1 MLLHEE
7 ITNTIIKCF
16 YKVYNEL
23 GFGFLEKVYENAML
37 IELMSHELTVSRQ
50 VPVEVFYLGKLVD
63 NYFVDITVEDIIIIE
78 LKPEK
83 EDWLKNINYN

>member
-1 MLLHEE
+1 
-7 ITNTIIKCF
+7 
-16 YKVYNEL
+16 
-23 GFGFLEKVYENAML
+23 ML
-37 IELMSHELTVSRQ
+37 IELSSHELMVSRQ
-50 VPVEVFYLGKLVD
+50 VLIEVFYLGKLVD

>member
-1 MLLHEE
+1 
-7 ITNTIIKCF
+7 
-16 YKVYNEL
+16 
-23 GFGFLEKVYENAML
+23 ML
-37 IELMSHELTVSRQ
+37 IELSSHELMVSRQ
-50 VPVEVFYLGKLVD
+50 VLIEGFYLGKLVD

>member
-1 MLLHEE
+1 MD
-7 ITNTIIKCF
+7 
-16 YKVYNEL
+16 
-23 GFGFLEKVYENAML
+23 FLEKVCENAML
-37 IELMSHELTVSRQ
+37 IELSSHELMVSRQ
-50 VPVEVFYLGKLVD
+50 VLIEVFYLGKLVD